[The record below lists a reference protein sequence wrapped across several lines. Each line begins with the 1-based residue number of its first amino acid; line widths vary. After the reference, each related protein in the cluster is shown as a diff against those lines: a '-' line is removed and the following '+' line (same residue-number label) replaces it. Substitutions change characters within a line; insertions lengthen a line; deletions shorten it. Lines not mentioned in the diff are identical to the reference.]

1 MMGEIMDGF
10 RDRLNRGTQERGSY
24 DRYERSSR
32 RSMYS
37 QGAQGGPSIEE
48 IAQLVDESNG
58 KQLEVIN
65 DLFEDAKD
73 DRFESEKQILAAID
87 ELIETVNKE
96 EAKDVNS
103 SSYEDDNSSSSYSE
117 LKASSEEILRTVI
130 SNSDL
135 LQQFA
140 EEQLPMLIRGNS
152 SILNQIREALSDQED
167 MIKKI
172 SDEVERTSENTVS
185 ANTSNGNE
193 EVLNVASTNNALLNA
208 LRSDVA
214 GIQAEIRNTT
224 DRLSQKA
231 DEENAP
237 LDDEDVLTKTKA
249 EDMYKK
255 LDETIHNDCVK
266 VYRNVQKL
274 MEEQNAGADDSV
286 KKSIGGLRLLSIIN
300 LILLLLNLLALL
312 ANIFE
317 II

>member
-1 MMGEIMDGF
+1 MDGF
-10 RDRLNRGTQERGSY
+10 RDRLNRGTQERGTY
-24 DRYERSSR
+24 DRYERTSR
-32 RSMYS
+32 RGMYS
-37 QGAQGGPSIEE
+37 QGSQSGPSIDE

-87 ELIETVNKE
+87 ELIETVNRE
-96 EAKDVNS
+96 EAK
-103 SSYEDDNSSSSYSE
+103 EDDDSRYEVRNEDDGLYTE
-117 LKASSEEILRTVI
+117 LKSSSEEILRTVN

-172 SDEVERTSENTVS
+172 SDEIERTSKNNVGV
-185 ANTSNGNE
+185 NTSNGNE

-224 DRLSQKA
+224 DRLSKKA
-231 DEENAP
+231 DEENSP
-237 LDDEDVLTKTKA
+237 LDDEDVLTKSKA

-274 MEEQNAGADDSV
+274 MEEQNAGADDSI

-312 ANIFE
+312 AKIFE

>member
-1 MMGEIMDGF
+1 MDGF

-96 EAKDVNS
+96 ELKDVNS

-117 LKASSEEILRTVI
+117 LKASSEEILRTVN

-286 KKSIGGLRLLSIIN
+286 KKSIGGLRILSLIN
-300 LILLLLNLLALL
+300 LLLLILNLLALL

>member
-1 MMGEIMDGF
+1 MDGF
-10 RDRLNRGTQERGSY
+10 RDRLNRGTQERGTY
-24 DRYERSSR
+24 DRYERTSR
-32 RSMYS
+32 RGMYS
-37 QGAQGGPSIEE
+37 QGSQSGPSIDE

-58 KQLEVIN
+58 KQLDVIN

-87 ELIETVNKE
+87 ELIETVNRE
-96 EAKDVNS
+96 EAK
-103 SSYEDDNSSSSYSE
+103 EDDDSRYEVRNEDDGLYTE
-117 LKASSEEILRTVI
+117 LKASSEEILRTVN

-172 SDEVERTSENTVS
+172 SDEIERTSENNVGV
-185 ANTSNGNE
+185 NTSNGNE

-224 DRLSQKA
+224 DRLSKKA
-231 DEENAP
+231 DEENSP
-237 LDDEDVLTKTKA
+237 LDDEDVLTKSKA

-274 MEEQNAGADDSV
+274 MEEQNAGADDSI

-312 ANIFE
+312 AKIFE

>member
-1 MMGEIMDGF
+1 MDGF
-10 RDRLNRGTQERGSY
+10 RDRLNRGTQERGTY
-24 DRYERSSR
+24 DRYERTSR
-32 RSMYS
+32 RGMYS
-37 QGAQGGPSIEE
+37 QGSQSGPSIDE

-87 ELIETVNKE
+87 ELIETVNRE
-96 EAKDVNS
+96 EAK
-103 SSYEDDNSSSSYSE
+103 EDDDSRCEVRNEDDGLYTE
-117 LKASSEEILRTVI
+117 LKASSEEILRTVN

-172 SDEVERTSENTVS
+172 SDEIERTSENNVGV
-185 ANTSNGNE
+185 NTSNGNE

-224 DRLSQKA
+224 DRLSKKA
-231 DEENAP
+231 DEENSP
-237 LDDEDVLTKTKA
+237 LDDEDVLTKSKA

-274 MEEQNAGADDSV
+274 MEEQNAGADDSI

-312 ANIFE
+312 AKIFE

>member
-1 MMGEIMDGF
+1 MDGF
-10 RDRLNRGTQERGSY
+10 RDRLNRGTQERGTY
-24 DRYERSSR
+24 DRYERTSR
-32 RSMYS
+32 RGMYS
-37 QGAQGGPSIEE
+37 QGSQSGPSIDE

-87 ELIETVNKE
+87 ELIETVNRE
-96 EAKDVNS
+96 EAK
-103 SSYEDDNSSSSYSE
+103 EDDDSRYEVRSEDDGLFTE
-117 LKASSEEILRTVI
+117 LKASSEEILRTVN

-172 SDEVERTSENTVS
+172 SDEIERTSENNVS
-185 ANTSNGNE
+185 VNTSNGNE

-224 DRLSQKA
+224 DRLSKKA

-237 LDDEDVLTKTKA
+237 LDDEDVLTKSKA

-312 ANIFE
+312 AKIFE

>member
-1 MMGEIMDGF
+1 MDGF
-10 RDRLNRGTQERGSY
+10 RDRLNRGTQERGTY
-24 DRYERSSR
+24 DRYERTSR
-32 RSMYS
+32 RGMYS
-37 QGAQGGPSIEE
+37 QGSQSGPSIDE

-58 KQLEVIN
+58 KQLEVIH

-87 ELIETVNKE
+87 ELIETVNRE
-96 EAKDVNS
+96 EAK
-103 SSYEDDNSSSSYSE
+103 EDDDSRYEVRNEDDGLYTE
-117 LKASSEEILRTVI
+117 LKASSEEILRTVN

-172 SDEVERTSENTVS
+172 SDEIERTSENNVGV
-185 ANTSNGNE
+185 NTSNGNE

-224 DRLSQKA
+224 DRLSKKA
-231 DEENAP
+231 DEENSP
-237 LDDEDVLTKTKA
+237 LDDEDVLTKSKA

-274 MEEQNAGADDSV
+274 MEEQNAGADDSI

-312 ANIFE
+312 AKIFE

>member
-1 MMGEIMDGF
+1 
-10 RDRLNRGTQERGSY
+10 
-24 DRYERSSR
+24 
-32 RSMYS
+32 MYS
-37 QGAQGGPSIEE
+37 QGSQSGPSIDE

-87 ELIETVNKE
+87 ELIETVNRE
-96 EAKDVNS
+96 EAK
-103 SSYEDDNSSSSYSE
+103 EDDDSRYEVRNEDDGLYTE
-117 LKASSEEILRTVI
+117 LKASSEEILRTVN

-172 SDEVERTSENTVS
+172 SDEIERTSENNVGV
-185 ANTSNGNE
+185 NTSNGNE

-224 DRLSQKA
+224 DRLSKKA
-231 DEENAP
+231 DEENSP
-237 LDDEDVLTKTKA
+237 LDDEDVLTKSKA

-274 MEEQNAGADDSV
+274 MEEQNAGADDSI

-312 ANIFE
+312 AKIFE

>member
-1 MMGEIMDGF
+1 MDGF
-10 RDRLNRGTQERGSY
+10 RDRLNRSTQERGTY
-24 DRYERSSR
+24 DRYERTSR
-32 RSMYS
+32 RGMYS
-37 QGAQGGPSIEE
+37 QGSQSGPSIDE

-87 ELIETVNKE
+87 ELIETVNRE
-96 EAKDVNS
+96 EAK
-103 SSYEDDNSSSSYSE
+103 EDDDSRYEVRNEDDGLYTE
-117 LKASSEEILRTVI
+117 LKASSEEILRTVN

-172 SDEVERTSENTVS
+172 SDEIERTSENNVGV
-185 ANTSNGNE
+185 NTSNGNE

-224 DRLSQKA
+224 DRLSKKA
-231 DEENAP
+231 DEENSP
-237 LDDEDVLTKTKA
+237 LDDEDVLTKSKA

-274 MEEQNAGADDSV
+274 MEEQNAGADDSI

-312 ANIFE
+312 AKIFE

>member
-1 MMGEIMDGF
+1 MDGF
-10 RDRLNRGTQERGSY
+10 RDRLNRGTQERGTY
-24 DRYERSSR
+24 DRYERTSR
-32 RSMYS
+32 RGMYS
-37 QGAQGGPSIEE
+37 QGSQSGPSIDE

-87 ELIETVNKE
+87 ELIETVNRE
-96 EAKDVNS
+96 EAK
-103 SSYEDDNSSSSYSE
+103 EDDDSRYEVRNEDDGLYTE
-117 LKASSEEILRTVI
+117 LKASSEEILRTVN

-172 SDEVERTSENTVS
+172 SDEIERTSENNVGV
-185 ANTSNGNE
+185 NTSNGNE

-224 DRLSQKA
+224 DRLSKKA
-231 DEENAP
+231 DEENSP
-237 LDDEDVLTKTKA
+237 LDEEDILTKTKA

-274 MEEQNAGADDSV
+274 MEEQNAGADDSI

-312 ANIFE
+312 AKICE

>member
-1 MMGEIMDGF
+1 MDGF
-10 RDRLNRGTQERGSY
+10 RDRLNRGTQERGTY
-24 DRYERSSR
+24 DRYERTSR
-32 RSMYS
+32 RGMYS
-37 QGAQGGPSIEE
+37 QGSQSVPSIDE

-87 ELIETVNKE
+87 ELIETVNRE
-96 EAKDVNS
+96 EAK
-103 SSYEDDNSSSSYSE
+103 EDDDSRCEVRNEDDGLYTE
-117 LKASSEEILRTVI
+117 LKASSEEILRTVN

-167 MIKKI
+167 MIKRI
-172 SDEVERTSENTVS
+172 SDEIERTSENNVGV
-185 ANTSNGNE
+185 NTSNGNE

-224 DRLSQKA
+224 DRLSKKA
-231 DEENAP
+231 DEENSP
-237 LDDEDVLTKTKA
+237 LDDEDVLTKSKA

-274 MEEQNAGADDSV
+274 MEEQNAGADDSI

-312 ANIFE
+312 AKIFE

>member
-1 MMGEIMDGF
+1 MDGF
-10 RDRLNRGTQERGSY
+10 RDRLNRGTQKRGTY
-24 DRYERSSR
+24 DRYERTSR
-32 RSMYS
+32 RGMYS
-37 QGAQGGPSIEE
+37 QGSQSGPSIDE

-87 ELIETVNKE
+87 ELIETVNRE
-96 EAKDVNS
+96 EAK
-103 SSYEDDNSSSSYSE
+103 EDDDSRYEVRNEDDGLYTE
-117 LKASSEEILRTVI
+117 LKASSEEILRTVN

-172 SDEVERTSENTVS
+172 SDEIERTSENNVGV
-185 ANTSNGNE
+185 NTSNGNE

-224 DRLSQKA
+224 DRLSKKA
-231 DEENAP
+231 DEENSP
-237 LDDEDVLTKTKA
+237 LEDEDVLTKSKA

-274 MEEQNAGADDSV
+274 MEEQNAGADDSI

-312 ANIFE
+312 AKIFE

>member
-1 MMGEIMDGF
+1 MDGF
-10 RDRLNRGTQERGSY
+10 RDRLNRGTQERGTY
-24 DRYERSSR
+24 DRYERTSR
-32 RSMYS
+32 RGMYS
-37 QGAQGGPSIEE
+37 QGSQSGPSIDE

-87 ELIETVNKE
+87 ELIETVNRE
-96 EAKDVNS
+96 EVK
-103 SSYEDDNSSSSYSE
+103 EDDDSRYEVRNEDDGLYTE
-117 LKASSEEILRTVI
+117 LKASSEEILRTVN

-172 SDEVERTSENTVS
+172 SDEIERTSENNVGV
-185 ANTSNGNE
+185 NTSNGNE

-214 GIQAEIRNTT
+214 GIHAEIRNTT
-224 DRLSQKA
+224 DRLSKKA
-231 DEENAP
+231 DEENSP
-237 LDDEDVLTKTKA
+237 LDDEDVLTKSKA

-274 MEEQNAGADDSV
+274 MEEQNAGADDSI

-312 ANIFE
+312 AKIFE

>member
-1 MMGEIMDGF
+1 MDGF
-10 RDRLNRGTQERGSY
+10 RDRLNRGTQERGTY
-24 DRYERSSR
+24 DRYERTSR
-32 RSMYS
+32 RGMYS
-37 QGAQGGPSIEE
+37 QGSQSGPSIDE

-87 ELIETVNKE
+87 ELIETVYRE
-96 EAKDVNS
+96 EAK
-103 SSYEDDNSSSSYSE
+103 EDDDSRCEVRNEDDGLYTE
-117 LKASSEEILRTVI
+117 LKASSEEILRTVN

-167 MIKKI
+167 MIKRI
-172 SDEVERTSENTVS
+172 SDEIERTSENNVGV
-185 ANTSNGNE
+185 NTSNGNE

-224 DRLSQKA
+224 DRLSKKA
-231 DEENAP
+231 DEENSP
-237 LDDEDVLTKTKA
+237 LDDEDVLTKSKA

-274 MEEQNAGADDSV
+274 MEEQNAGADDSI

-312 ANIFE
+312 AKIFE

>member
-1 MMGEIMDGF
+1 MDGF
-10 RDRLNRGTQERGSY
+10 RDRLNRGTQERGTY
-24 DRYERSSR
+24 DRYERTSR
-32 RSMYS
+32 RGMYS
-37 QGAQGGPSIEE
+37 QGSQSGPSIDE

-87 ELIETVNKE
+87 ELIETVNRE
-96 EAKDVNS
+96 EVK
-103 SSYEDDNSSSSYSE
+103 EDDDSRCEVRNEDDGLYTE
-117 LKASSEEILRTVI
+117 LKASSEEILRTVN

-172 SDEVERTSENTVS
+172 SDEIERTSENNVGV
-185 ANTSNGNE
+185 NTSNGNE

-224 DRLSQKA
+224 DRLSKKA
-231 DEENAP
+231 DEENSP
-237 LDDEDVLTKTKA
+237 LDDEDVLTKSKA

-274 MEEQNAGADDSV
+274 MEEQNAGADDSI

-312 ANIFE
+312 AKIFE

>member
-1 MMGEIMDGF
+1 MDGF
-10 RDRLNRGTQERGSY
+10 RDRLNRGTQERGTY
-24 DRYERSSR
+24 DRYERTSR
-32 RSMYS
+32 RGMYS
-37 QGAQGGPSIEE
+37 QGSQSGPSIDE

-87 ELIETVNKE
+87 ELIETVNRE
-96 EAKDVNS
+96 EAK
-103 SSYEDDNSSSSYSE
+103 EDDDSRYEVRNEDDGLYTE
-117 LKASSEEILRTVI
+117 LKASSEEILRTVN

-172 SDEVERTSENTVS
+172 SDEIERTSENNVGV
-185 ANTSNGNE
+185 NTSNGNE

-224 DRLSQKA
+224 DRLSKKA
-231 DEENAP
+231 DEENSP
-237 LDDEDVLTKTKA
+237 LDDEDILTKTKA

-274 MEEQNAGADDSV
+274 MEEQNAGADDSI

-312 ANIFE
+312 AKIFE

>member
-1 MMGEIMDGF
+1 MDGF
-10 RDRLNRGTQERGSY
+10 RDRLNRGTQERGTY
-24 DRYERSSR
+24 DRYERTSR
-32 RSMYS
+32 RGMYS
-37 QGAQGGPSIEE
+37 QGSQSGPSIDE

-87 ELIETVNKE
+87 ELIETVNRE
-96 EAKDVNS
+96 EAK
-103 SSYEDDNSSSSYSE
+103 EDDDSRYEVRNEDDGLYTE
-117 LKASSEEILRTVI
+117 LKASSEEILRTVN

-172 SDEVERTSENTVS
+172 SDEIERTSENNVGV
-185 ANTSNGNE
+185 NTLNGNE

-224 DRLSQKA
+224 DRLSKKA
-231 DEENAP
+231 DEENSP
-237 LDDEDVLTKTKA
+237 LDDEDVLTKSKA

-274 MEEQNAGADDSV
+274 MEEQNAGADDSI

-312 ANIFE
+312 AKIFE

>member
-1 MMGEIMDGF
+1 MDGF
-10 RDRLNRGTQERGSY
+10 RDRLNRGTQERGTY
-24 DRYERSSR
+24 DRYERTSR
-32 RSMYS
+32 RGMYS
-37 QGAQGGPSIEE
+37 QGSQSGPSIDE

-96 EAKDVNS
+96 EAK
-103 SSYEDDNSSSSYSE
+103 EDDDSRYEVRNEDDGLYTE
-117 LKASSEEILRTVI
+117 LKASSEEILRTVN

-172 SDEVERTSENTVS
+172 SDEIERTSENNVGV
-185 ANTSNGNE
+185 NTSNGNE

-224 DRLSQKA
+224 DRLSKKA
-231 DEENAP
+231 DEENSP
-237 LDDEDVLTKTKA
+237 LDDEDVLTKSKA

-274 MEEQNAGADDSV
+274 MEEQNAGADDSI

-312 ANIFE
+312 AKIFE

>member
-1 MMGEIMDGF
+1 MDGF
-10 RDRLNRGTQERGSY
+10 RDRLNRGTQERGTY
-24 DRYERSSR
+24 DRYERTSR
-32 RSMYS
+32 RGMYS
-37 QGAQGGPSIEE
+37 QGSQSGPSIDE

-87 ELIETVNKE
+87 ELIETVNRE
-96 EAKDVNS
+96 EAK
-103 SSYEDDNSSSSYSE
+103 EDDDSRYEVRNEDDGLYTE
-117 LKASSEEILRTVI
+117 LKASSEEILRTVN

-172 SDEVERTSENTVS
+172 SDEIERTSENNVGV
-185 ANTSNGNE
+185 NTSNGNE

-208 LRSDVA
+208 LRSDVT

-224 DRLSQKA
+224 DRLSKKA
-231 DEENAP
+231 DEENSP
-237 LDDEDVLTKTKA
+237 LDEEDILTKTKA

-274 MEEQNAGADDSV
+274 MEEQNAGADDSI

-312 ANIFE
+312 AKIFE

>member
-1 MMGEIMDGF
+1 MDGF
-10 RDRLNRGTQERGSY
+10 RDRLNRGTQERGTY
-24 DRYERSSR
+24 DRYERTSR
-32 RSMYS
+32 RGMYS
-37 QGAQGGPSIEE
+37 QGSQSGPSIDE

-87 ELIETVNKE
+87 ELIETVNRE
-96 EAKDVNS
+96 EAK
-103 SSYEDDNSSSSYSE
+103 EDDDSRCEVKNEDDGLYTE
-117 LKASSEEILRTVI
+117 LKASSEEILRTVN

-172 SDEVERTSENTVS
+172 SDEIERTSENNVGV
-185 ANTSNGNE
+185 NTSNGNE

-224 DRLSQKA
+224 DRLSKKA
-231 DEENAP
+231 DEENSP
-237 LDDEDVLTKTKA
+237 LDDEDVLTKSKA

-274 MEEQNAGADDSV
+274 MEEQNAGADDSI

-312 ANIFE
+312 AKIFE

>member
-1 MMGEIMDGF
+1 MDGF
-10 RDRLNRGTQERGSY
+10 RDRLNRGTQERGTY
-24 DRYERSSR
+24 DRYERTSR
-32 RSMYS
+32 RGMYS
-37 QGAQGGPSIEE
+37 QGSQSGPSIDE

-87 ELIETVNKE
+87 ELIETVNRE
-96 EAKDVNS
+96 EVK
-103 SSYEDDNSSSSYSE
+103 EDDDSRYEVRNEDDGLYTE
-117 LKASSEEILRTVI
+117 LKTSSEEILRTVN

-172 SDEVERTSENTVS
+172 SDEIERTSENSVGV
-185 ANTSNGNE
+185 NTSNGNE

-224 DRLSQKA
+224 DRLSKKA
-231 DEENAP
+231 DEENSP
-237 LDDEDVLTKTKA
+237 LDDEDVLTKSKA

-274 MEEQNAGADDSV
+274 MEEQNAGADDSI

-312 ANIFE
+312 AKIFE

>member
-1 MMGEIMDGF
+1 MDGF
-10 RDRLNRGTQERGSY
+10 RDRLNRGTQERGTY
-24 DRYERSSR
+24 DRYERTSR
-32 RSMYS
+32 RGMYS
-37 QGAQGGPSIEE
+37 QGSQSGPSIDE

-73 DRFESEKQILAAID
+73 DRFESEKQILATID
-87 ELIETVNKE
+87 ELIETVNRE
-96 EAKDVNS
+96 EAK
-103 SSYEDDNSSSSYSE
+103 EDDDSRYEVRNEDDGLYTE
-117 LKASSEEILRTVI
+117 LKASSEEILRTVN

-172 SDEVERTSENTVS
+172 SDEIERTSENNVGV
-185 ANTSNGNE
+185 NTSNGNE

-224 DRLSQKA
+224 DRLSKKA
-231 DEENAP
+231 DEENSP
-237 LDDEDVLTKTKA
+237 LDDEDVLTKSKA

-274 MEEQNAGADDSV
+274 MEEQNAGADDSI

-312 ANIFE
+312 AKIFE